1 GYGAETGG
9 LDTWLDRRLR
19 RLPPQL
25 RRLVEQARL
34 PDTRQA
40 DRMVIPY
47 PGPDDAGHIVV
58 VELDEL
64 PYGTLHWQIRI
75 DDGSGDDEIF
85 AAEEDPNG
93 VVPARLRTHLRD
105 SLVQAFGIADQ
116 AGGGV
121 PAPCE
126 VVLPA
131 SYFDTPVHRWQLAD
145 EAPLGDPAHLP
156 VGVRRRIVLRNVD
169 RRGTPDG
176 P

>member
-1 GYGAETGG
+1 M
-9 LDTWLDRRLR
+9 DRI
-19 RLPPQL
+19 
-25 RRLVEQARL
+25 
-34 PDTRQA
+34 
-40 DRMVIPY
+40 VIPY
-47 PGPDDAGHIVV
+47 PGPDDPGHIVV
-58 VELDEL
+58 IELDEL

-145 EAPLGDPAHLP
+145 EAPSATPPICRWACGDGSFCAMWTGAGHPTAPAWNAGRPPLDPARSP
-156 VGVRRRIVLRNVD
+156 RAGFRPPGDI
-169 RRGTPDG
+169 
-176 P
+176 